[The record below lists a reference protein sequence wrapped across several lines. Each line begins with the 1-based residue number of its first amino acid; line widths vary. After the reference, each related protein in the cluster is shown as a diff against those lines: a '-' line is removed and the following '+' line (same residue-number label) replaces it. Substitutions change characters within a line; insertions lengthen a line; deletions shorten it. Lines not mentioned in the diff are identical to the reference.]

1 VALGALPPRNDGSG
15 SRNPFGPMGWVALGL
30 GAFIALYA
38 ALMALFGI
46 SAIRPSVLLLGKL
59 LRPVSFLLPYA
70 MIAFVT
76 LLAAIAWR
84 ERNYVAQPAPL
95 PTNSARSPGSSFP
108 AKTLIG
114 LSLGAALVTFQLAY
128 RDLVWPIALL
138 TQVTS
143 TVLPTALMYVCLR
156 ATLWLAARTRTA
168 MAFGLVALTLLPFG
182 QWGYAYRST
191 EQDHRRQDAEIAAI
205 PTVPSVYKPDTM
217 VIESPHVR
225 PTAAVWKI
233 GLAHLIYKGGFA
245 GKRMQSDRPMPGE
258 PWRKPRPIETLPDS
272 YLLLKVGRPSSFAK
286 PRQVY
291 ATAGGPFELR
301 LIGPQRDD
309 LIAVWY
315 REFNPLPV
323 FPPLL
328 TTMGWF
334 RGGNSATTTEIDAAV
349 YAFLDRALSPGRTA
363 SASSQ

>member
-1 VALGALPPRNDGSG
+1 
-15 SRNPFGPMGWVALGL
+15 
-30 GAFIALYA
+30 
-38 ALMALFGI
+38 
-46 SAIRPSVLLLGKL
+46 
-59 LRPVSFLLPYA
+59 
-70 MIAFVT
+70 
-76 LLAAIAWR
+76 
-84 ERNYVAQPAPL
+84 
-95 PTNSARSPGSSFP
+95 
-108 AKTLIG
+108 
-114 LSLGAALVTFQLAY
+114 
-128 RDLVWPIALL
+128 VWPIALL

-143 TVLPTALMYVCLR
+143 TVLPTALMYFCLL

-168 MAFGLVALTLLPFG
+168 MAFGLVALALLPFA
-182 QWGYAYRST
+182 QWGYAYRAT
-191 EQDHRRQDAEIAAI
+191 EQDHRRQDAEIAAV

-217 VIESPHVR
+217 VIESPHV
-225 PTAAVWKI
+225 TANGAAWKI
-233 GLAHLIYKGGFA
+233 GMAHLISKGAFGA
-245 GKRMQSDRPMPGE
+245 KLMQYDRPMPGE